1 MHAQQ
6 SPAVM
11 IEAAQMAACS
21 LKQVLQRRRQQ
32 VMPQFPQLKIKLRCV
47 M

>member
-11 IEAAQMAACS
+11 IEAAQLAACS
-21 LKQVLQRRRQQ
+21 LKQVLQSSKTTRNASISTAQD
-32 VMPQFPQLKIKLRCV
+32 KIN